1 MLLAHGVRN
10 RLADGELATWLP
22 DRASFPF
29 DVDGKTQVTDAGSL
43 RTALKQRGGE
53 WSKQTTGQTRCDALT
68 RADLIAGERA
78 FHYLDRLGPR
88 PPRTALIR
96 DLDRLGLA
104 PDDILVNCY
113 PPNTT
118 SPGYTVIATPTSR
131 ALKLRSFRN

>member
-78 FHYLDRLGPR
+78 FHYL
-88 PPRTALIR
+88 
-96 DLDRLGLA
+96 
-104 PDDILVNCY
+104 VNCY